1 MLNSKHLFVVL
12 LFISCAFVSC
22 NKYDKNSNEYYKKD
36 YQREQYKR
44 DKDTYKQAQKD
55 YLNDDYQRKT
65 AYDPSQF
72 DDFNSFDIRKMN
84 KPFRMAKLNLLWTKA
99 VSRLTEP
106 KLKSLF
112 SELKVHDKEEMQWKR
127 LAAEG
132 SDKDGL
138 LEAELRRKLSSI
150 MNVYGLLEH
159 FEDVPDARQFKP
171 HDSYSG
177 RVDDHL
183 NRHLFRDKKL
193 NKLWEKA
200 ERSGFTPEE
209 LRMLKEEFDHHQLK
223 VDQYY
228 SILNTVEAGDPDTV
242 KNSIDEKLDRFNE
255 LDQLEESD
263 PVSRDYLAKVIQLRD
278 SHKTIRDDY
287 DRLYRLAMS
296 GPDNQEFIEPKVQ
309 GLWKLAITANFKPDE
324 LESIRSELQH
334 YEKRLLKLRRMH
346 LDAAVGQEKNK
357 FAAYQQNIHYPGS
370 FSEDEIKHQTRK
382 HWTPVLRNAKKTG
395 KPFIVNEVAT
405 EEVVDLKQLEADMQ
419 VKFKIN
425 SDKEK
430 VLWTEMKVIRIVK
443 GESKLKY
450 KTDHRAE
457 EFKEICFERRRAPP
471 RSPPSKKLS
480 PAYKKPPKIPAAK
493 AKDLCQ
499 NNIIPKVHY
508 SFYKS
513 VN

>member
-1 MLNSKHLFVVL
+1 MMRTSKHYFLFVVI
-12 LFISCAFVSC
+12 LFIFCAFVSC
-22 NKYDKNSNEYYKKD
+22 NKYDKPSNDYYKKD

-44 DKDTYKQAQKD
+44 DKDSYKQAQKD
-55 YLNDDYQRKT
+55 YLNDDYQRK
-65 AYDPSQF
+65 AASDPNQF
-72 DDFNSFDIRKMN
+72 DDFDIRKVN

-138 LEAELRRKLSSI
+138 LEAELRRKLTSI

-159 FEDVPDARQFKP
+159 FEDVPDPRQFKP
-171 HDSYSG
+171 HNSYPG

-209 LRMLKEEFDHHQLK
+209 LRMLKEEFDHHQEK

-228 SILNTVEAGDPDTV
+228 SILNTVEAD
-242 KNSIDEKLDRFNE
+242 SIDEKLDRFNE

-296 GPDNQEFIEPKVQ
+296 GPDSQEFIEPKVQ
-309 GLWKLAITANFKPDE
+309 GLWKLAMTANFKPDE
-324 LESIRSELQH
+324 LESIKSELQH

-346 LDAAVGQEKNK
+346 LDAAMGQEKRKIGGGYDYN
-357 FAAYQQNIHYPGS
+357 QNVNIHYPGS

-382 HWTPVLRNAKKTG
+382 VAK
-395 KPFIVNEVAT
+395 IHL
-405 EEVVDLKQLEADMQ
+405 DL
-419 VKFKIN
+419 
-425 SDKEK
+425 
-430 VLWTEMKVIRIVK
+430 
-443 GESKLKY
+443 ESK
-450 KTDHRAE
+450 
-457 EFKEICFERRRAPP
+457 IMERH
-471 RSPPSKKLS
+471 SEL
-480 PAYKKPPKIPAAK
+480 
-493 AKDLCQ
+493 
-499 NNIIPKVHY
+499 
-508 SFYKS
+508 
-513 VN
+513 